1 MFNNGCNYVN
11 QCWDYKPL
19 TLLLLHPIKI
29 LCASTINA
37 FNDLHY
43 CIWKSLIVPDSL
55 HTKTQPAVVQCQG
68 YKLSMVCTRR
78 LRNPG
83 IWIEEAS
90 MKKKKKIYIY
100 IHIHIYI
107 YLYLHIH
114 TRICIYIYVYVYIY
128 IHTYKY
134 IYIYIYKVELKG
146 QESKEKGNLEA

>member
-43 CIWKSLIVPDSL
+43 CIRKRLIVPDSL

-83 IWIEEAS
+83 IWVEEAS
-90 MKKKKKIYIY
+90 MNIYMYIY
-100 IHIHIYI
+100 THTHVYVYTYMYMYLYVCIYIHIYI
-107 YLYLHIH
+107 YISGTQG
-114 TRICIYIYVYVYIY
+114 TR
-128 IHTYKY
+128 
-134 IYIYIYKVELKG
+134 EQREG
-146 QESKEKGNLEA
+146 

>member
-43 CIWKSLIVPDSL
+43 CIRKRLIVPDSL

-83 IWIEEAS
+83 IWVEEAS
-90 MKKKKKIYIY
+90 MKIYIY
-100 IHIHIYI
+100 IYI
-107 YLYLHIH
+107 YTYTHVYV
-114 TRICIYIYVYVYIY
+114 YIYVYVYIC

-134 IYIYIYKVELKG
+134 VYIYIYKVELKG
-146 QESKEKGNLEA
+146 QESKEKGNLEAWKE

>member
-43 CIWKSLIVPDSL
+43 CIRKRLIVPDSL

-83 IWIEEAS
+83 IWVEEAS
-90 MKKKKKIYIY
+90 MKIYIY
-100 IHIHIYI
+100 ISISTHTHTYMYI
-107 YLYLHIH
+107 YM
-114 TRICIYIYVYVYIY
+114 CMYIYVYTHINTYTYIY
-128 IHTYKY
+128 IKWNSRDKRAKRRV
-134 IYIYIYKVELKG
+134 IWKRERN
-146 QESKEKGNLEA
+146 KEAK